1 MYTYNGFGI
10 QILNLLWEITCMQ
23 SSMSNMTLNYSHPF
37 NIILMYQI
45 IRNMDNILY
54 NNLKCILLKL
64 KI

>member
-10 QILNLLWEITCMQ
+10 QILNLLWEIKWMQ

-37 NIILMYQI
+37 NIISMYQI